1 MSKRFVLGLAGLVM
15 LVGAAGAAAGG
26 PAARRHIGRAPDIND
41 EFVRTQLAPA
51 VVSGAQV
58 PGVVLG
64 PQFFPQSVA
73 SGDPGPDRV
82 VLWTRLA
89 DPDLGSQDAQV
100 RVIVTQDPYF
110 AHVVLNQVVPAQAAY
125 DRCVKVQLSGLAPR
139 TTYLYF
145 FVYYKNG
152 LIYLSHLGR
161 TKTAPAPTDTAPVRF
176 AFFSCEDYEGRYY
189 NTYAKLL
196 LDHKDDI
203 DFVAFIGDYIYE
215 TAGDPGSQLPVP
227 GRAIDFD
234 DKAGAIVLGTADHP
248 YYAASSL
255 DNYRQ
260 LYRTYRSDPM
270 LQALHENFPMV
281 ATWDDHEYSNDCHGA
296 VATYFD
302 KRKDENDPVRRRH
315 AEQAFF
321 EFMPTAIGIA
331 SHEGPPLPYRSGL
344 QIDDAILYP
353 NAVIYQDFKFGAN
366 LDLVLSDYRS
376 FRSDVLIPE
385 NAFPGAVVLD
395 KATIESMLGPQ
406 GYAAVAASLDPYV
419 PIAANPTL
427 QATTAAILTQLYQL
441 SNPFLDAAG
450 AAAAAQAAAS
460 GNVSATYL
468 NGLFAGAGLAAPF
481 GDADLA
487 AMDRGLSYLYLGK
500 QNLYDSRGSRYVVA
514 KDSFD
519 LLSAF
524 LWAATQGAAEDVY
537 GQTQEA
543 WIKDTL
549 SQSTAVWKVFT
560 SSVSMTP
567 MILDFLN
574 PQIAPLL
581 PPDFP
586 AQYRNRLLID
596 AEEWDGFP
604 QRRAELVS
612 FLKTVPGSVVIS
624 GDIHG
629 SFVTDHGDGLYEFT
643 GSAVS
648 SQTVEQEVLGL
659 VMSDPALSQV
669 SGIQQLVQSIGD
681 IMQVSSQDPAVSPA
695 KILAVWPNSHGCVLL
710 TAAPDA
716 LTATYYLID
725 ASEIGTNHYGDP
737 AALNSLFQTTTFTL
751 QGGVLTPVNP

>member
-1 MSKRFVLGLAGLVM
+1 MGKRSVLGIAVLVM
-15 LVGAAGAAAGG
+15 LVGAAGAVAGG

-51 VVSGAQV
+51 VVSGTQV
-58 PGVVLG
+58 SGVVLG

-82 VLWTRLA
+82 VLWTRVA
-89 DPDLGSQDAQV
+89 DPDLAGADVPV

-110 AHVVLNQVVPAQAAY
+110 AHVVLNQVVTAQAAY
-125 DRCVKVQLSGLAPR
+125 DHCVKVQLTGLAPR

-152 LIYLSHLGR
+152 VIYLSHLGR
-161 TKTAPAPTDTAPVRF
+161 TKTAPASADTAPVRF

-196 LDHKDDI
+196 LDHKNDI

-215 TAGDPGSQLPVP
+215 TAGDPASQLPVP

-234 DKAGAIVLGTADHP
+234 DKAGAILLGTPDHP

-331 SHEGPPLPYRSGL
+331 AQQGAVPYRSGL
-344 QIDDAILYP
+344 QIDDSIMYP

-395 KATIESMLGPQ
+395 KATIESMLGAQ
-406 GYAAVAASLDPYV
+406 GYAAVAASLDPYF

-427 QATTAAILTQLYQL
+427 QATAVAILTQLYQL

-450 AAAAAQAAAS
+450 AAAAAQAAGS

-468 NGLFAGAGLAAPF
+468 NALFAGAGLPAPF
-481 GDADLA
+481 AGADLA

-524 LWAATQGAAEDVY
+524 LWASTQGAAEDVY

-549 SQSTAVWKVFT
+549 SHSTAAWKVFV

-612 FLKTVPGSVVIS
+612 FLQTVPGSVVIS

-669 SGIQQLVQSIGD
+669 PGIEQLVQSIGD
-681 IMQVSSQDPAVSPA
+681 IMQVSSQDPTVSPA
-695 KILAVWPNSHGCVLL
+695 KILALWPNSHGCVLL

-725 ASEIGTNHYGDP
+725 ASEIGTNHYDDP
-737 AALNSLFQTTTFTL
+737 AALNSLFQTTTFKL
-751 QGGVLTPVNP
+751 QGGTLTQVNP